1 MRQIF
6 LSDSSAQLNWLIMGV
21 TSGWALL
28 NASGLAAGMQVA
40 FVNMSTNFSM
50 KNLGNVPP
58 RFEKLDFKC

>member
-1 MRQIF
+1 M
-6 LSDSSAQLNWLIMGV
+6 
-21 TSGWALL
+21 L

-40 FVNMSTNFSM
+40 FVKMSTNFSM